1 MMPVDIQPGQTVH
14 PPRVRFETRALDAGI
29 VDGKMTYRDVDFVC
43 VTPPGSYSEFE
54 GIATEWIE
62 RQRRQP
68 YHDALVRAYDA
79 FKAGKEPPVEGTP
92 VEQCTMFTPAEV
104 KTMKTV
110 GVRAVEEMA
119 AWPDGNLGM
128 FGMGAV
134 RLKQKA
140 QAWMSSAASS
150 GVAAAQIDDLKS
162 KLSTALDDNDQLRG
176 QLKGMEARLAALEGP
191 RPKLGLKGNA
201 A

>member
-1 MMPVDIQPGQTVH
+1 M
-14 PPRVRFETRALDAGI
+14 AG
-29 VDGKMTYRDVDFVC
+29 
-43 VTPPGSYSEFE
+43 
-54 GIATEWIE
+54 
-62 RQRRQP
+62 
-68 YHDALVRAYDA
+68 
-79 FKAGKEPPVEGTP
+79 
-92 VEQCTMFTPAEV
+92 
-104 KTMKTV
+104 
-110 GVRAVEEMA
+110 
-119 AWPDGNLGM
+119 WPDGNLGM